1 MEAELINDNL
11 VLHDH
16 PSHRLL
22 AEIDLLLGAQSVTD
36 ACQIAVNAMASLV
49 EADQAALWIWRRGG
63 PKIEALSGISNV
75 DRNID
80 FTNWLEAL
88 AREMLSNHDD
98 FVELIPEYFDNSY
111 LQAER
116 SIYLLGEALHAKLID
131 QNGRTV
137 GGLIV
142 SRTKTF
148 EKVDLEI
155 LGLYAKAVA
164 RICASYR
171 RFYGLS
177 NIGIKSKL
185 PVWRLLFLIGLI
197 ALFFVPIQQ
206 SAVGIAEISPR
217 DAIPITATQ
226 DGVIEKVLVRP
237 NQVVVKGTPLIK
249 YDGAIVKSKLFVA
262 RQNIGVAEAELQR
275 IIGKAFSDDTVRADL
290 RMLRARVSEK
300 SAESQYLQEL
310 VKRLEIQAKGDG
322 IVIFN
327 DAEEWAGRPVQS
339 GERIMLLANPENIWI
354 TIYLPVDEAIPLK
367 ESPEVKINLDIAPL
381 ETLSAKVVESSY
393 EPVLMP
399 DGRPA
404 YLFRALLQKKDGE
417 ILPRIGLRG
426 VARLYGEPM
435 KLGYLVS
442 HKPLRSLRRMFGW

>member
-1 MEAELINDNL
+1 MEAELINENL

-22 AEIDLLLGAQSVTD
+22 AEIVLLLGAQSVTD
-36 ACQIAVNAMASLV
+36 ACQIAVNAMATLV
-49 EADQAALWIWRRGG
+49 EADQAALWIWRRGS
-63 PKIEALSGISNV
+63 PKIEALSGISSV

-80 FTNWLEAL
+80 FTNWFEAL
-88 AREMLSNHDD
+88 ASEMLSNHHGS
-98 FVELIPEYFDNSY
+98 VEFIPEYFDNTY

-116 SIYLLGEALHAKLID
+116 SIYLLGEALHAKMVD
-131 QNGRTV
+131 ESGQVV

-142 SRTKTF
+142 SRSKPF

-155 LGLYAKAVA
+155 LGLYSKAVA
-164 RICASYR
+164 RICSSYR
-171 RFYGLS
+171 SFYGFS
-177 NIGIKSKL
+177 NKGIKRDL
-185 PVWRLLFLIGLI
+185 PLWRSLILIGVI
-197 ALFFVPIQQ
+197 AAFFVPIKQ
-206 SAVGIAEISPR
+206 SAVGIAEVSPR
-217 DAIPITATQ
+217 DAITVTATQ

-237 NQVVVKGTPLIK
+237 NQLVVKGTPLIN
-249 YDGAIVKSKLFVA
+249 YDGAIVQSKLFVA
-262 RQNIGVAEAELQR
+262 RQNIGVADAELQR
-275 IIGKAFSDDTVRADL
+275 MIGKAFGDDTARADL

-310 VKRLEIQAKGDG
+310 VRRLEIQAKGDG

-339 GERIMLLANPENIWI
+339 GERIMLIANPENIWI
-354 TIYLPVDEAIPLK
+354 TIYLPVDEAIPLN
-367 ESPEVKINLDIAPL
+367 EMPEVKINLDIAPL
-381 ETLSAKVVESSY
+381 ETLSAKVVESHY

-404 YLFRALLQKKDGE
+404 YLFRALLMQKDGK

>member
-1 MEAELINDNL
+1 MEAKLINDNL

>member
-249 YDGAIVKSKLFVA
+249 YDGAIVNSKLFVA